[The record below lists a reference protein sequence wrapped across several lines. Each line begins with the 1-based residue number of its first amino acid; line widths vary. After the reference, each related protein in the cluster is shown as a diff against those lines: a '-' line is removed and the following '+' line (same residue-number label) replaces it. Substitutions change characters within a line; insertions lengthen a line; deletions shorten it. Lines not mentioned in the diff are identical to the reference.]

1 MRSATKC
8 SIWAVLLTALMIAS
22 TIQLPEEIAEEEVPA
37 ETSARQNSVEAA
49 CEGLTFEDMFNYTH
63 AIFDIRVNDDWES
76 ADVSAVAWINGTL
89 SDQVRIDLE
98 SLFEAE
104 RMHVASIQEYLQQA
118 DEVSEADVVQQY
130 DSTRR

>member
-8 SIWAVLLTALMIAS
+8 SIWAILLTALMIAS
-22 TIQLPEEIAEEEVPA
+22 TIQLPDEIAEEDLPV

-63 AIFDIRVNDDWES
+63 AIFDIRINDDWES

-89 SDQVRIDLE
+89 SDQVRVDLE
-98 SLFEAE
+98 SLFEGLPGGDNG
-104 RMHVASIQEYLQQA
+104 YLSLSLIHI
-118 DEVSEADVVQQY
+118 SEP
-130 DSTRR
+130 TRPY